1 MVSTVMGAGGGAG
14 GAGGAGSGSGG
25 VVSSLPA
32 NQTVIDMISK
42 SVNPLHLAGMDAL
55 WMPYL

>member
-1 MVSTVMGAGGGAG
+1 LMTTVGGGGGAG
-14 GAGGAGSGSGG
+14 G
-25 VVSSLPA
+25 VVGISSLPA

-42 SVNPLHLAGMDAL
+42 SVNPMYLAQMDAL